1 MMAVTG
7 VNGCRYC
14 SHVHTKMALESGCL
28 PHEIQA
34 ILSQDLGQC
43 REDEAIAL
51 AFAQHYAEMK
61 GTPSLDTFR
70 RVRKYYGRERA
81 TDILHYIQLITIGN
95 LAGNTLDAF
104 RSHLSG
110 HPGERRSSFFEFVFF
125 LIGSP
130 FGHFIMKM

>member
-14 SHVHTKMALESGCL
+14 SHVHTKMALESGCS

-34 ILSQDLGQC
+34 ILNQDLGQC

-51 AFAQHYAEMK
+51 AFAQHYAETK
-61 GTPSLDTFR
+61 DTPSLDAFR

-81 TDILHYIQLITIGN
+81 RDILHYIQMITIGN

-104 RSHLSG
+104 RSRLSG
-110 HPGERRSSFFEFVFF
+110 HPVDNGPFFFEFVFF
-125 LIGSP
+125 LIGSS
-130 FGHFIMKM
+130 FGHCVMKM